1 MTASPSPPTSPP
13 AADMPPTAR
22 LLAVSV
28 GAAAPLFVGDGG
40 RAEAV
45 LSGIRK
51 SPVSTAADPREVEVR
66 GLGVAGDTQVDTSV
80 HGGVDKA
87 VYLYPAEHAAFW
99 IEQRRRA
106 LGLDDPLPPG
116 FVGENLTVEGLL
128 EDAVHVGD
136 TLAIG
141 TVRLVVTAPREPCFK
156 FNARMGWKGAA
167 KAMVQSGRS
176 GWYASVL
183 EPGRLRAGDP
193 IRVIPGSRQVSI
205 AQLNAFRQRASGQR
219 GLF

>member
-1 MTASPSPPTSPP
+1 MNTTPPLPP
-13 AADMPPTAR
+13 VPR
-22 LLAVSV
+22 LVAVSV
-28 GAAAPLFVGDGG
+28 GVAAPLFVGDGD
-40 RAEAV
+40 RTEAL

-51 SPVSTAADPREVEVR
+51 SPVSTPEDPREIAVGR
-66 GLGVAGDTQVDTSV
+66 LGVAGDTQVDTSV
-80 HGGVDKA
+80 HGGHDKA
-87 VYLYPAEHAAFW
+87 VYLYPVEHRAFW
-99 IEQRRRA
+99 AEQRRRA
-106 LGLDDPLPPG
+106 LGLDDPLPAG

-136 TLAIG
+136 TLTIG
-141 TVRLVVTAPREPCFK
+141 TVQLVVTAPREPCFK
-156 FNARMGWKGAA
+156 FNARMGWSGAA

-183 EPGRLRAGDP
+183 RAGRLRAGDT
-193 IRVIPGSRQVSI
+193 IALTPGSRQVSI